1 MKPDLLTVARRL
13 IEFPSVSASS
23 NAPVSEYL
31 AGLLA
36 RGGFA
41 IERVG
46 YQDAA
51 GVEKRCI
58 AAKLGEGRGGLVLT
72 GHSDVVPA
80 PPEGWSGDPFKAR
93 VRGGKL
99 YGRGA
104 CDMKGPVAAA
114 LCAALRF
121 RAGQL
126 RAPLFFICTA
136 DEEVRARGAREVVKR
151 SRLFREA
158 AGGYGLICE
167 PTRLRVIHAHKG
179 SLHLEI
185 RSRGRAAHT
194 STLKGVNANL
204 AMIPFLGEMKKIYEL
219 VLRSPRYRNEEFDP
233 PHSEWSIGINDHNPA
248 TNVTPVQ
255 SVCTIRYRPM
265 PGVDTEGLVRRTRKL
280 ARRYG
285 LECRVHW
292 VGAPLYTP
300 PDSPLVRLALDL
312 TNTRSSRTVPYGTD
326 GTAYAR
332 RMRHLVVLGPGDIA
346 QAHTVDEWVEI
357 EQLRRAEEL
366 YARFIDHVCV
376 NQRSAP

>member
-1 MKPDLLTVARRL
+1 MKPQVVRLAQQL
-13 IEFPSVSASS
+13 IEFPSVSSAS
-23 NAPVSEYL
+23 NVPVSEFV
-31 AGLLA
+31 AGLLE
-36 RGGFA
+36 RGGFE
-41 IERVG
+41 IERVN
-46 YQDAA
+46 YRDAA
-51 GVEKRCI
+51 GVEKRCVLG
-58 AAKLGEGRGGLVLT
+58 KLGRGKGGLSLT

-80 PPEGWSGDPFKAR
+80 PGWGADPFAPR
-93 VRGGKL
+93 VRGSRL

-126 RAPLFFICTA
+126 KAPLFFICTA
-136 DEEVRARGAREVVKR
+136 DEEVRARGAREVVRK

-158 AGGYGLICE
+158 ASGYGLICE
-167 PTRLRVIHAHKG
+167 PTRLKVIHAHKG

-194 STLKGVNANL
+194 STLKGVNANIR
-204 AMIPFLGEMKKIYEL
+204 MIPFLGEMKKIHEL
-219 VLRSPRYRNEEFDP
+219 VLRSPRYRNEEFEP

-265 PGVDTEGLVRRTRKL
+265 PGVDAAGLVRRTRDL
-280 ARRYG
+280 ARRHG
-285 LECRVHW
+285 LECQVHW
-292 VGAPLYTP
+292 AGDPLYTP
-300 PDSPLVRLALDL
+300 PDSPLVRLALAL
-312 TNTRSSRTVPYGTD
+312 TRTRASRTVPYGTD

-332 RMRHLVVLGPGDIA
+332 RMKHLVVLGPGDIA
-346 QAHTVDEWVEI
+346 QAHTADEWVET

-366 YARFIDHVCV
+366 YARFIEHVCV
-376 NQRSAP
+376 RNLP